1 MLGRISFSAFV
12 LVVLTLAAC
21 TQGRDY
27 PTNRGDEEYDLTA
40 MSLIDA
46 DLPDGM
52 ASIGG
57 GLLDNLKWAE
67 TFNPVDEK
75 EMDALVNQLVAQ
87 GRLTAFV
94 TQFAWFEPGAQSLR
108 DAILPHLGQP
118 HLFTVQ
124 STLYTEE
131 KLAVDSTRS
140 LCGIQANERDPVEEF
155 KVPAIGDQ
163 SAGFY
168 SVGKLGDF
176 GKLIETTV
184 CFRTGRIVHAVIQQ
198 GLQGTQD
205 IPLSVRLAQKML
217 GRVNDS
223 FDGKAPPSDSKTEK
237 KPG

>member
-1 MLGRISFSAFV
+1 MLGRASLSVFVFVSFVIAGC
-12 LVVLTLAAC
+12 A
-21 TQGRDY
+21 QGRDY
-27 PTNRGDEEYDLTA
+27 PTNRGDETYNLEA
-40 MSLIDA
+40 MSLIDG
-46 DLPDGM
+46 DFPDGM

-57 GLLDNLKWAE
+57 GLLDNLQWAG
-67 TFNPVDEK
+67 TFNPADED
-75 EMDALVNQLVAQ
+75 ELDALVNQLVAQ
-87 GRLTAFV
+87 GRISAFV

-155 KVPAIGDQ
+155 KVPKIADQ

-168 SVGKLGDF
+168 SVGELGDF
-176 GKLIETTV
+176 GKLLETTV

-198 GLQGTQD
+198 GLEGTQD

-217 GRVNDS
+217 ARVNDS
-223 FDGKAPPSDSKTEK
+223 FDGKAPPAEPEDEK